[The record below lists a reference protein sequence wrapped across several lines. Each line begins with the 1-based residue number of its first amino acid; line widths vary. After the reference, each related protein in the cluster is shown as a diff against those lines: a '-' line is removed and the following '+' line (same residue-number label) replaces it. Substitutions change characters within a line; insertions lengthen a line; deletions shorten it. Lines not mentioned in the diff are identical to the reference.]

1 MLRSQVVQAFLDLF
15 EAPRYLEVG
24 VHSGETFLPL
34 RAAWKVA
41 VDPVFRFNVLAAQA
55 ADPDTEFHALPS
67 DAYFASLPPQAEPF
81 DVIYLDG
88 LHTLEQTLRDLMNAL
103 GHVRPDSVVVIDDV
117 LPTGYFA
124 SLPDQ
129 ALFERLYAA
138 VPGTPEAWM
147 GDVYRL
153 VYFVETFLPQW
164 SYATVAENH
173 GQLVMWRAPRA
184 TTARSLEAVAR
195 AAYEDTVLDRAPF
208 RMMPLAA
215 IVAKVRAAR

>member
-1 MLRSQVVQAFLDLF
+1 MLRSQVVQTFLDLF

-34 RAAWKVA
+34 QAARKVA
-41 VDPVFRFNVLAAQA
+41 VDPVFRFNVAAAEA
-55 ADPDTEFHALPS
+55 ADPHAEFHAVPS

-103 GHVRPDSVVVIDDV
+103 GHVRPASVIVIDDV
-117 LPTGYFA
+117 LPSGYFA

-129 ALFERLYAA
+129 TEFERLYAA

-153 VYFVETFLPQW
+153 VYFVEAFLPQW
-164 SYATVAENH
+164 SYATVADNH

-184 TTARSLEAVAR
+184 TTERSLEAVAR
-195 AAYEDTVLDRAPF
+195 APYEDTVLDRGPF
-208 RMMPLAA
+208 RLQPVAQIAA
-215 IVAKVRAAR
+215 QVRAAR